1 MRDWKDAR
9 FAWVGL
15 ALIVFGVIPALWATG
30 ELSDGLVE
38 LPRHWW
44 STIAALP
51 IALGIMMTAVGL
63 LRLSRPLRARQRGR

>member
-1 MRDWKDAR
+1 MAGWRDVR
-9 FAWVGL
+9 LAWLGL
-15 ALIVFGVIPALWATG
+15 ALIVVGTIPALWAVG

-51 IALGIMMTAVGL
+51 IAVGVVTTAAGL
-63 LRLSRPLRARQRGR
+63 TRLSRSSPRR